1 MSPKEMAGQEQ
12 LVEFQH
18 LCDQMMFWINY
29 KVKQQLHLFAIYLV
43 KLTQCLSL
51 GDRAQEVIVWP
62 EDLKSE
68 KDSQLIMKQKYAK
81 FNEEVA
87 AQESHVN
94 DVMKLADLLIESKHP
109 DEIVIRRRRE
119 VNIDVGSRES

>member
-1 MSPKEMAGQEQ
+1 
-12 LVEFQH
+12 
-18 LCDQMMFWINY
+18 
-29 KVKQQLHLFAIYLV
+29 
-43 KLTQCLSL
+43 
-51 GDRAQEVIVWP
+51 
-62 EDLKSE
+62 
-68 KDSQLIMKQKYAK
+68 MKQKYAK

-109 DEIVIRRRRE
+109 EEIVIRRRRE